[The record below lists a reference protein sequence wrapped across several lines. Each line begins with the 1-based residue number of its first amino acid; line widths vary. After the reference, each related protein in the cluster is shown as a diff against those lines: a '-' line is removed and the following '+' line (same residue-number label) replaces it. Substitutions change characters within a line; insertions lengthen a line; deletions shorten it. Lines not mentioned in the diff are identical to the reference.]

1 MPAVTETAIQRKLL
15 NRKSRR
21 DIEREVEIDLRGGE
35 AIEII
40 YGVPLSAEQRKE
52 RMEYALLCLRPSMAD
67 RIKTEVYES
76 TSKKNKNRIRRRG
89 EKRTERDV
97 IVSILNT
104 ARVRAKAQNVS
115 FTLKIDDLTI
125 PSVCPVFNTPL
136 IWTDNITDDTPSLDR
151 LIPNRGYVK
160 DNVEFISYKANR
172 IKSNANLAEIEAVA
186 LWLRNKNIF

>member
-15 NRKSRR
+15 NRQSRR
-21 DIEREVEIDLRGGE
+21 DIEREVQIALRGGE
-35 AIEII
+35 AIEIV
-40 YGVPLSAEQRKE
+40 YGLPLSDEERKE
-52 RMEYALLCLRPSMAD
+52 RMDYAALCLRPSITERIKNEVVKDKQKRKRNRRLGAD
-67 RIKTEVYES
+67 RTE
-76 TSKKNKNRIRRRG
+76 K
-89 EKRTERDV
+89 DV
-97 IVSILNT
+97 ILRILQT
-104 ARVRAKAQNVS
+104 AKIRAKTLGIP
-115 FTLKIDDLTI
+115 FTLKAEELSI

-151 LIPNRGYVK
+151 LIPDRGYVK

>member
-21 DIEREVEIDLRGGE
+21 DIEREVEIALRGGE

-40 YGVPLSAEQRKE
+40 YGVPLSDEKRKE

-67 RIKTEVYES
+67 RIKTEAS
-76 TSKKNKNRIRRRG
+76 TDIQKKSKERRKG
-89 EKRTERDV
+89 KDRTEKDFVVR
-97 IVSILNT
+97 ILQM
-104 ARVRAKAQNVS
+104 AKIRAKAQNVP
-115 FTLKIDDLTI
+115 FELKVEDLTI

>member
-21 DIEREVEIDLRGGE
+21 DIEREVEIALRGGE
-35 AIEII
+35 PIEIL
-40 YGVPLSAEQRKE
+40 YGVPLSEEQRKE
-52 RMEYALLCLRPSMAD
+52 RMEYASLCLRPSVTD
-67 RIKTEVYES
+67 RIKTVVS
-76 TSKKNKNRIRRRG
+76 TDTLNKSRGRRKG
-89 EKRTERDV
+89 KDRTERDF
-97 IVSILNT
+97 IVRILQM
-104 ARVRAKAQNVS
+104 AKIRAKAQNVP
-115 FTLKIDDLTI
+115 FTLKPEDLTI
-125 PSVCPVFNTPL
+125 PSVCPIFNTPL

-151 LIPNRGYVK
+151 LIPDRGYVK